1 MALKI
6 GALAQLT
13 QTTAPT
19 IRYYE
24 EIGLLPHASRQDG
37 GQRRYGEEDVRRLK
51 FIRRCRDLALPIDQ
65 IRTLLSMMR
74 EASPCGEARDIAQRH
89 LLAVRAK
96 IVELEALEQTISGL
110 IASCDASRT
119 TAPDSNC
126 EPWREAATARGGHS
140 PPP

>member
-6 GALAQLT
+6 GVLAQLT
-13 QTTAPT
+13 RTTAPT

-37 GQRRYGEEDVRRLK
+37 GQRRYGVEDVRRLK
-51 FIRRCRDLALPIDQ
+51 FIRRCRDLALPIHQ
-65 IRTLLSMMR
+65 IRALLSMMR
-74 EASPCGEARDIAQRH
+74 KASPCGEARDIAQRH

-110 IASCDASRT
+110 IASCDASLS
-119 TAPDSNC
+119 TAPDSSC
-126 EPWREAATARGGHS
+126 EPWRDAAPARAGHS